1 MPRRCRD
8 RNPGS
13 LSREL
18 LSAFSIRIVIPVQL
32 DKIYRTR
39 CARNYT
45 RYPGVY
51 AHIGA
56 FFRYVT
62 PARYFRARGAPNKE
76 PGAEEQG
83 VPGLDPL
90 VLSLSLSLS
99 VSLSRRGRLRFI
111 GHIEERDGEPR
122 GTARGPTSLFAT
134 LLRFE
139 APPGHPPRLNSTC
152 LSVSCSARSPV
163 SISGGLLQTK
173 AKSEQRSL
181 SSRGRLP
188 RVIVHRGLCSTRN
201 DRRFSRTAAGQQAEI
216 ANKGNARVDVGVSAV
231 FIPPVLPADDSGE
244 TEGGTSSAARE
255 LLTRA
260 SCIYVNMYSNNI
272 SEHAR

>member
-99 VSLSRRGRLRFI
+99 LCLCLAEEDCASSDVS
-111 GHIEERDGEPR
+111 
-122 GTARGPTSLFAT
+122 
-134 LLRFE
+134 
-139 APPGHPPRLNSTC
+139 
-152 LSVSCSARSPV
+152 RS
-163 SISGGLLQTK
+163 
-173 AKSEQRSL
+173 
-181 SSRGRLP
+181 
-188 RVIVHRGLCSTRN
+188 
-201 DRRFSRTAAGQQAEI
+201 
-216 ANKGNARVDVGVSAV
+216 
-231 FIPPVLPADDSGE
+231 E
-244 TEGGTSSAARE
+244 TENLEAQLEAQHRCLRLS
-255 LLTRA
+255 
-260 SCIYVNMYSNNI
+260 
-272 SEHAR
+272 

>member
-99 VSLSRRGRLRFI
+99 L
-111 GHIEERDGEPR
+111 RDGEPR